1 MNGVVKQTEPVS
13 VAGAVK
19 VPTTA
24 AGAERAFALLILG
37 GRFGTVIQM
46 APSLPQGMSVSS
58 SRSGYL
64 AVWLLAAGTATFV
77 SVVVWR
83 SAKPLTPRGY
93 ALDAVVCF
101 VVLLLGLVVVPDEL
115 RVGTWVGFQAAYA
128 LSVVCSGAA
137 VRSTRVWLAALVAI
151 VCADVAYLLPTL
163 SFATAA
169 TLLGNVLTLVVLAGV
184 GRWVALYIRRIAE
197 DGDRA
202 RAQAIELGRRDEGR
216 RAQLAIHNGAAVIR
230 MLGDPALDD
239 RSRALLQ
246 EEAQREARRMRS
258 YLQGRD
264 HVDPSLTPS
273 GDPTGPV
280 ALPRAV
286 RRVCDRFS
294 DLPVHATLDLA
305 EAVVLDEA
313 AAQALDHALASVLLN
328 VRDHS
333 RAETVVI
340 HADAV
345 DDLASGVATGDPW
358 VLTVHD
364 DGVGFVA
371 DPEQFGVGLREVV
384 IHQLRPHGM
393 DVEVSSTPGLGTT
406 VTITARTPS

>member
-1 MNGVVKQTEPVS
+1 MSRVGNESEPGA

-24 AGAERAFALLILG
+24 AGAERAFSLLIVG

-46 APSLPQGMSVSS
+46 APSLPQGMSESPT
-58 SRSGYL
+58 RLGYL
-64 AVWLLAAGTATFV
+64 LVWLLAAGTATVV

-83 SAKPLTPRGY
+83 TGRPLSPRGY
-93 ALDAVVCF
+93 AADAAICT
-101 VVLLLGLVVVPDEL
+101 LLLVLGLVVVPEPIRL
-115 RVGTWVGFQAAYA
+115 GTWVGFQAAYA

-137 VRSTRVWLAALVAI
+137 VRSSRVWLAALVAI
-151 VCADVAYLLPTL
+151 VCADIAYLLPTL
-163 SFATAA
+163 SSDTAA

-202 RAQAIELGRRDEGR
+202 RAQALELGRREEER
-216 RAQLAIHNGAAVIR
+216 RARLAIHNGAAVIR

-239 RSRALLQ
+239 HARFMLQ

-264 HVDPSLTPS
+264 HAGSLPSAADGTP
-273 GDPTGPV
+273 GPV
-280 ALPRAV
+280 PLPHAV
-286 RRVCDRFS
+286 SRVCDRFG
-294 DLPVHATLDLA
+294 DLPLHATLDLA
-305 EAVVLDEA
+305 DSVVLDA
-313 AAQALDHALASVLLN
+313 AAAEALDHALASVLLN

-340 HADAV
+340 YADAP
-345 DDLASGVATGDPW
+345 DELAGDAGDAW

-364 DGVGFVA
+364 DGVGFTA
-371 DPEQFGVGLREVV
+371 DPGTFGVGLREVV
-384 IHQLRPHGM
+384 INQLRPHGM

-406 VTITARTPS
+406 VTINAGTTP